1 MVIVQKV
8 LVKSK
13 CVLKLRCKVFFS
25 ISSYAEISFKAQTS
39 KIIPN
44 ARAILVK
51 VTRTSLELPL
61 VLKLSFPITK
71 ESIFSQASAEKCLP
85 AVSSSLLLP
94 AVGYVTWPLARPSC
108 LRGLSQTFCLLT
120 VAGCVCLLEPLI

>member
-13 CVLKLRCKVFFS
+13 CVLKLRSKVFFLLAVTLKS
-25 ISSYAEISFKAQTS
+25 PLTAQAS
-39 KIIPN
+39 KIILN
-44 ARAILVK
+44 ARATLVK

-71 ESIFSQASAEKCLP
+71 ETIFSQVSAEKCLP
-85 AVSSSLLLP
+85 AVSSSLLLA
-94 AVGYVTWPLARPSC
+94 AVGYVTWHLARPSC
-108 LRGLSQTFCLLT
+108 PGGLSLTFCLLT
-120 VAGCVCLLEPLI
+120 VAGCVCLREPLF